1 MAAPVK
7 SPASPAPTAPGVE
20 LDFSVLGAAPVGYAA
35 VPTLGFRLAIASR
48 SDRPVR
54 SISLDVQVQIAAR
67 RRSYDGIE
75 EVQLQELFGTPER
88 WSTTLRT
95 LPWLRTT
102 QVVPPFARETSIEL
116 QVPCTYDFEV
126 TAAKYLA
133 ALRDGEVPL
142 ELLFGG
148 TVFYT
153 AESGHLQ
160 AAMIGWDREAEY
172 RLPVSVWRAT
182 MDRYFP
188 GSAWLRLQ
196 RETFDRLHA
205 YRAQHALTSWEH
217 AVERLLDEAG

>member
-1 MAAPVK
+1 MK
-7 SPASPAPTAPGVE
+7 SPVAAAPGVE
-20 LDFSVLGAAPVGYAA
+20 LDFSVRGAAPVEYAA
-35 VPTLGFRLAIASR
+35 VPMLGFQLAIASR
-48 SDRPVR
+48 SDLAVR

-67 RRSYDGIE
+67 RRSYGEAE
-75 EVQLQELFGTPER
+75 EVQLQELFGTPDR
-88 WSTTLRT
+88 WSGTLRT

-102 QVVPPFARETSIEL
+102 QVVPPFAGETTIEL

-126 TAAKYLA
+126 TASKYLA
-133 ALRDGEVPL
+133 ALRDGVVPL

-153 AESGHLQ
+153 AASGHLQ
-160 AAMIGWDREAEY
+160 TGMIGWDREAEY

-188 GSAWLRLQ
+188 NSAWLRLQ

-205 YRAQHALTSWEH
+205 YRARHALTSWDD